1 MAYDKPWISFSNQL
15 QQLKDRGMLVE
26 DDSAAEN
33 YLDRIGYYR
42 LSGYWYPFRQIDAAD
57 PKKRLDDFED
67 GTHFTDALDLYV
79 FDKKL
84 RLLAMDAL
92 ERIEVAIR
100 VDIAHLL
107 GERDAFAYQDKS
119 LLDGKFSKPKKNKTS
134 SAYGDWLKK
143 HTHLI
148 QRSREPFIKNFKAK
162 YGLPLP
168 FWIAIE
174 VWDFGAMSIFY
185 AGMKGKDRDF
195 IAQKYKVSAGNI
207 FASWLRSLNYLR
219 NLCAHHSLL
228 WNRNMVDQ
236 PKLPDATDAADL
248 ASFIGHPKSIARP
261 FILFCLLQWLMREIC
276 PNSCWHERFRQHLE
290 SFPAGA
296 KQLRSLSEMGCP
308 AGWESWDLWK
318 I

>member
-1 MAYDKPWISFSNQL
+1 
-15 QQLKDRGMLVE
+15 MLVE

-42 LSGYWYPFRQIDAAD
+42 LSGYWYPFRLIDPTN
-57 PKKRLDDFED
+57 PKKRLDQFES

-84 RLLAMDAL
+84 RLLALDAL
-92 ERIEVAIR
+92 ERIEVSIR

-107 GERDAFAYQDKS
+107 GERDPFAYKDPS
-119 LLDGKFSKPKKNKTS
+119 FLDGKFTKPKKGKTKS
-134 SAYGDWLKK
+134 DYDKWLSK

-148 QRSREPFIKNFKAK
+148 QRSRESFIKNFKAK

-185 AGMKGKDRDF
+185 AGMKGNDRDF
-195 IAQKYKVSAGNI
+195 IAQKYKVPDGNT

-236 PKLPDATDAADL
+236 PKLPTAADAGDL
-248 ASFIGHPKSIARP
+248 ANFIGQPKSIARP

-276 PNSCWHERFRQHLE
+276 LNSRWHERFREHLE
-290 SFPAGA
+290 NFPTGA
-296 KQLRSLSEMGCP
+296 KQLRSLSEMGCRP
-308 AGWESWDLWK
+308 GWEKWDLWK